1 MEPILG
7 IDPPWTGHGYI
18 SRRTREQLYILNSHV
33 TPPETTPET
42 TPPGPRKRRI
52 RWIVALLAALLI
64 AGLVAR
70 VLYTRSQERAAAAAP
85 PKAAPPL
92 ELTAADTVVARTQTF
107 NRTLAVTGGLKAYN
121 STVVRAKVAAELKS
135 LSVREGDTV
144 QAGQVIGQ
152 LDSLEVDLRL
162 QQAEQN
168 AASARAQLDIA
179 RRALDNNRAL
189 MAQGFISSTG
199 LENSVSNDAAARAT
213 LQAALAAVDLAR
225 KSRVDTR
232 LVAPITGM
240 VSQRLAQPGERVA
253 VDARLVEIVD
263 LSRIELE
270 AAVTPEDVGGVKVGQ
285 SARLKVDGFE
295 QPLPAKV
302 ARINPST
309 QMGTRAV
316 MVYLALEPHPGLR
329 QGLFATGTI
338 ELESREVL
346 AVPTSAVRIDQAEP
360 YVLAVIGERVER
372 RKVTLGVR
380 GELLVDGRIEPAV
393 ELASGVE
400 DGAVVLRGST
410 GAVRA
415 GSVVRLAGGATPSA
429 SAPR

>member
-1 MEPILG
+1 
-7 IDPPWTGHGYI
+7 
-18 SRRTREQLYILNSHV
+18 V
-33 TPPETTPET
+33 TLSETTPT
-42 TPPGPRKRRI
+42 GPRKRRTG
-52 RWIVALLAALLI
+52 WIVAILVALLI
-64 AGLVAR
+64 GGLVAR

-92 ELTAADTVVARTQTF
+92 EITATDTLVARKQTF

-135 LSVREGDTV
+135 LSVREGDAV

-152 LDSLEVDLRL
+152 LDALEVDLRL

-189 MAQGFISSTG
+189 MAQGFISATG

-213 LQAALAAVDLAR
+213 LQAAVAAVDLAR
-225 KSRVDTR
+225 KARVDTR

-270 AAVTPEDVGGVKVGQ
+270 ASVTPEDVGGVKVGQ
-285 SARLKVDGFE
+285 SARLRVDGIAE
-295 QPLPAKV
+295 PLPAKV

-329 QGLFATGTI
+329 QGLFANGTI
-338 ELESREVL
+338 DLENRSVL

-360 YVLAVIGERVER
+360 YVLAVIGDRALR

-380 GELLVDGRIEPAV
+380 GELLIDGRIEPAV
-393 ELASGVE
+393 ELTSGVE
-400 DGAVVLRGST
+400 DGALLLRGST
-410 GAVRA
+410 GAVRD
-415 GSVVRLAGGATPSA
+415 GSVVRLAGNAATTA
-429 SAPR
+429 SAAR

>member
-1 MEPILG
+1 
-7 IDPPWTGHGYI
+7 
-18 SRRTREQLYILNSHV
+18 
-33 TPPETTPET
+33 
-42 TPPGPRKRRI
+42 
-52 RWIVALLAALLI
+52 
-64 AGLVAR
+64 VAR
-70 VLYTRSQERAAAAAP
+70 
-85 PKAAPPL
+85 K
-92 ELTAADTVVARTQTF
+92 QTF

-135 LSVREGDTV
+135 LSVREGDAV

-152 LDSLEVDLRL
+152 LDALEVDLRL

-189 MAQGFISSTG
+189 MAQGFISATG

-213 LQAALAAVDLAR
+213 LQAAVAAVDLAR
-225 KSRVDTR
+225 KARVDTR

-270 AAVTPEDVGGVKVGQ
+270 ASVTPEDVGGVKVGQ
-285 SARLKVDGFE
+285 SARLRVDGIAE
-295 QPLPAKV
+295 PLPAKV

-329 QGLFATGTI
+329 QGLFANGTI
-338 ELESREVL
+338 DLENRSVL

-360 YVLAVIGERVER
+360 YVLAVIGDRALR
-372 RKVTLGVR
+372 RKVTLGAR
-380 GELLVDGRIEPAV
+380 GELLIDGRIEPAV
-393 ELASGVE
+393 ELTSGVE
-400 DGAVVLRGST
+400 DGALLLRGST
-410 GAVRA
+410 GAVRD
-415 GSVVRLAGGATPSA
+415 GSVVRLAGNAATTA
-429 SAPR
+429 SAAR

>member
-1 MEPILG
+1 MTL
-7 IDPPWTGHGYI
+7 
-18 SRRTREQLYILNSHV
+18 S
-33 TPPETTPET
+33 ETTPT
-42 TPPGPRKRRI
+42 GPRKRRTG
-52 RWIVALLAALLI
+52 WIVAILVALLI
-64 AGLVAR
+64 GGLVAR

-92 ELTAADTVVARTQTF
+92 EITATDTLVARKQTF

-135 LSVREGDTV
+135 LSVREGDAV

-152 LDSLEVDLRL
+152 LDALEVDLRL

-189 MAQGFISSTG
+189 MAQGFISATG

-213 LQAALAAVDLAR
+213 LQAAVAAVDLAR
-225 KSRVDTR
+225 KARVDTR

-270 AAVTPEDVGGVKVGQ
+270 ASVTPEDVGGVKVGQ
-285 SARLKVDGFE
+285 SARLRVDGIAE
-295 QPLPAKV
+295 PLPAKV

-329 QGLFATGTI
+329 QGLFANGTI
-338 ELESREVL
+338 DLENRSVL

-360 YVLAVIGERVER
+360 YVLAVIGDRALR
-372 RKVTLGVR
+372 RKVTLGAR
-380 GELLVDGRIEPAV
+380 GELLIDGRIEPAV
-393 ELASGVE
+393 ELTSGVE
-400 DGAVVLRGST
+400 DGALLLRGST
-410 GAVRA
+410 GAVRD
-415 GSVVRLAGGATPSA
+415 GSVVRLAGNAATTA
-429 SAPR
+429 SAAR

>member
-1 MEPILG
+1 MELILG
-7 IDPPWTGHGYI
+7 IDPPWTGRGYI
-18 SRRTREQLYILNSHV
+18 TRRTREQKPPLNSPV
-33 TPPETTPET
+33 TLSETTPT
-42 TPPGPRKRRI
+42 GPRKRRTG
-52 RWIVALLAALLI
+52 WIVAILVALLI
-64 AGLVAR
+64 GGLVAR

-92 ELTAADTVVARTQTF
+92 EITATDTLVARKQTF

-135 LSVREGDTV
+135 LSVREGDAV

-152 LDSLEVDLRL
+152 LDALEVDLRL

-189 MAQGFISSTG
+189 MAQGFISATG

-213 LQAALAAVDLAR
+213 LQAAVAAVDLAR
-225 KSRVDTR
+225 KARVDTR

-270 AAVTPEDVGGVKVGQ
+270 ASVTPEDVGGVKVGQ
-285 SARLKVDGFE
+285 SARLRVDGIAE
-295 QPLPAKV
+295 PLPAKV

-329 QGLFATGTI
+329 QGLFANGTI
-338 ELESREVL
+338 DLENRSVL

-360 YVLAVIGERVER
+360 YVLSVIGDRALR

-380 GELLVDGRIEPAV
+380 GELLIDGRIEPAV
-393 ELASGVE
+393 ELTSGVE
-400 DGAVVLRGST
+400 DGALLLRGST
-410 GAVRA
+410 GAVRD
-415 GSVVRLAGGATPSA
+415 GSVVRLAGNAATTA
-429 SAPR
+429 SAAR

>member
-1 MEPILG
+1 
-7 IDPPWTGHGYI
+7 
-18 SRRTREQLYILNSHV
+18 LNSPV
-33 TPPETTPET
+33 TLSETTPT
-42 TPPGPRKRRI
+42 GPRKRRTG
-52 RWIVALLAALLI
+52 WIVAILVALLI
-64 AGLVAR
+64 GGLVAR

-92 ELTAADTVVARTQTF
+92 EITATDTLVARKQTF

-135 LSVREGDTV
+135 LSVREGDAV

-152 LDSLEVDLRL
+152 LDALEVDLRL

-189 MAQGFISSTG
+189 MAQGFISATG

-213 LQAALAAVDLAR
+213 LQAAVAAVDLAR
-225 KSRVDTR
+225 KARVDTR

-270 AAVTPEDVGGVKVGQ
+270 ASVTPEDVGGVKVGQ
-285 SARLKVDGFE
+285 SARLRVDGIAE
-295 QPLPAKV
+295 PLPAKV

-329 QGLFATGTI
+329 QGLFANGTI
-338 ELESREVL
+338 DLENRSVL

-360 YVLAVIGERVER
+360 YVLAVIGDRALR

-380 GELLVDGRIEPAV
+380 GELLIDGRIEPAV
-393 ELASGVE
+393 ELTSGVE
-400 DGAVVLRGST
+400 DGALLLRGST
-410 GAVRA
+410 GAVRD
-415 GSVVRLAGGATPSA
+415 GSVVRLAGNAATTA
-429 SAPR
+429 SAAR

>member
-1 MEPILG
+1 MTL
-7 IDPPWTGHGYI
+7 
-18 SRRTREQLYILNSHV
+18 S
-33 TPPETTPET
+33 ETTPT
-42 TPPGPRKRRI
+42 GPRKRRTG
-52 RWIVALLAALLI
+52 WIVAILVALLI
-64 AGLVAR
+64 GGLVAR

-92 ELTAADTVVARTQTF
+92 EITATDTLVARKQTF

-135 LSVREGDTV
+135 LSVREGDAV

-152 LDSLEVDLRL
+152 LDALEVDLRL

-189 MAQGFISSTG
+189 MAQGFISATG

-213 LQAALAAVDLAR
+213 LQAAVAAVDLAR
-225 KSRVDTR
+225 KARVDTR

-270 AAVTPEDVGGVKVGQ
+270 ASVTPEDVGGVKVGQ
-285 SARLKVDGFE
+285 SARLRVDGIAE
-295 QPLPAKV
+295 PLPAKV

-329 QGLFATGTI
+329 QGLFANGTI
-338 ELESREVL
+338 DLENRSVL

-360 YVLAVIGERVER
+360 YVLAVIGDRALR

-380 GELLVDGRIEPAV
+380 GELLIDGRIEPAV
-393 ELASGVE
+393 ELTSGVE
-400 DGAVVLRGST
+400 DGALLLRGST
-410 GAVRA
+410 GAVRD
-415 GSVVRLAGGATPSA
+415 GSVVRLAGNAATTA
-429 SAPR
+429 SAAR